1 MAGAAARRQRNLVV
15 AAALG
20 VFTLGTLSLPLLL
33 RYCLPPHPRL
43 SLPLLVSRLA
53 YPPSSALSPSL
64 SCLRPVASHSF
75 PRHRSFQDSKLAESH
90 VPIPLLSPLSSAFRL
105 PHVLDFL
112 PFPPPYSPLSLSCLL
127 GSSSAFTRAAAGEGG
142 GHLNPQAGY
151 RESRFPWRIQA
162 LFPLHCPLLPFPL
175 AFFPAS
181 STRSPCPGGEG
192 RLRFHSQPLV
202 EREGALS
209 PQAVQRGPYLN
220 AGSKDIGRDPTPIHV
235 YKHKRESQAD
245 Q

>member
-1 MAGAAARRQRNLVV
+1 MAGAAARRQRNLVM

-43 SLPLLVSRLA
+43 SFPCSCHASPTHPPPHFLPPCPACVQSHPIHFLTTAPFRILSRGLPA
-53 YPPSSALSPSL
+53 YS
-64 SCLRPVASHSF
+64 
-75 PRHRSFQDSKLAESH
+75 QLAESH

-151 RESRFPWRIQA
+151 RD
-162 LFPLHCPLLPFPL
+162 
-175 AFFPAS
+175 
-181 STRSPCPGGEG
+181 
-192 RLRFHSQPLV
+192 RFHSQPLV

-235 YKHKRESQAD
+235 YKQKRESQAD